1 MAKTRSTNKQ
11 RHHIDRRAGQIAVD
25 LENSSDAADRLFT
38 TKQLAGLLA
47 VSEAWVEILRHKG
60 LGPPS
65 IKLGPRCIRYRRSDV
80 LAWLKAR
87 ASSKEVA

>member
-1 MAKTRSTNKQ
+1 MGKPRSNNK
-11 RHHIDRRAGQIAVD
+11 RHHLDRRATKIIAD
-25 LENSSDAADRLFT
+25 LQNNNDAADRLYT

-65 IKLGPRCIRYRRSDV
+65 IKLGPKMHPIQ
-80 LAWLKAR
+80 AK
-87 ASSKEVA
+87 